1 MEAFS
6 WSYWEKQCYLDHFP
20 IAIIGSGIVGLS
32 AAIQLKTWAPELPV
46 LVLERGPL
54 PTGASTKNAGFAC
67 FGSMTELLDDLSTT
81 DAAAVWGLVERRY
94 KGLLNLRKKLGD
106 RAIGYEPLG
115 GYELFRPEDAP
126 AFQDCLEAMPNFNQA
141 LREITGH
148 KATFRTADEAIPALG
163 FGKVNQLIL
172 NTCEGQLHTGKMM
185 RALIGMAR
193 EKGVEIL
200 NGVQISGIYQENNGV
215 LVHCAPGGPLFFQHI
230 LLATNG
236 LTRRLLPELD
246 IRPARNQVL
255 ITAPIPNLPFQGSF
269 HYDRGYYYFR
279 NIDQRILLGGGRNL
293 DPLGEATDTFGTT
306 PEIKAALR
314 RLLSDIILP
323 HREITIE
330 SWWSGILGLGPEKKP
345 IIENVSP
352 GITVAARLGGMGV
365 AIGTL
370 VGEDAAALLW
380 QRYNS

>member
-6 WSYWEKQCYLDHFP
+6 WSYWEKQCFLDQFHVG
-20 IAIIGSGIVGLS
+20 IIGSGIVGLS
-32 AAIQLKTWAPELPV
+32 AAIQLKTLAPGLPV
-46 LVLERGPL
+46 AVLERGPL

-67 FGSMTELLDDLSTT
+67 FGSMTELLDDLATT
-81 DAAAVWGLVERRY
+81 DEASVWALVERRY

-106 RAIGYEPLG
+106 TTIGYEPIG
-115 GYELFRPEDAP
+115 GYELFRPEDEP
-126 AFQDCLEAMPNFNQA
+126 TFGDCLDAMSSFNQT
-141 LREITGH
+141 LRGITGH
-148 KATFRTADEAIPALG
+148 PSTFRTAGEAIPEMG
-163 FGKVNQLIL
+163 FGKVNQLIM

-200 NGVQISGIYQENNGV
+200 NGIHISGISQEDRGV
-215 LVHCAPGGPLFFQHI
+215 RVDCAPGGPLFFRHI

-246 IRPARNQVL
+246 IHPARNQVL
-255 ITAPIPNLPFQGSF
+255 ITEPLPYLPFRGSF

-279 NIDQRILLGGGRNL
+279 DIDQRILLGGGRNL
-293 DPLGEATDTFGTT
+293 DPAGEATDTFGTT
-306 PEIKAALR
+306 AAIRTALLQ
-314 RLLSDIILP
+314 LLSEVILP
-323 HREITIE
+323 HHKIAVE
-330 SWWSGILGLGPEKKP
+330 SWWSGILGLGQEKKP
-345 IIENVSP
+345 IIKSISP
-352 GITVAARLGGMGV
+352 GIAVAARLGGMGV

-380 QRYNS
+380 ERYNS

>member
-141 LREITGH
+141 LREITGQ

>member
-1 MEAFS
+1 
-6 WSYWEKQCYLDHFP
+6 
-20 IAIIGSGIVGLS
+20 
-32 AAIQLKTWAPELPV
+32 
-46 LVLERGPL
+46 
-54 PTGASTKNAGFAC
+54 
-67 FGSMTELLDDLSTT
+67 
-81 DAAAVWGLVERRY
+81 
-94 KGLLNLRKKLGD
+94 
-106 RAIGYEPLG
+106 
-115 GYELFRPEDAP
+115 
-126 AFQDCLEAMPNFNQA
+126 
-141 LREITGH
+141 
-148 KATFRTADEAIPALG
+148 LG

>member
-32 AAIQLKTWAPELPV
+32 AAIQLKTLAPGLPV

-81 DAAAVWGLVERRY
+81 DVAAVWGLVERRY
-94 KGLLNLRKKLGD
+94 KGLLNLRQKLGD
-106 RAIGYEPLG
+106 KTIGYEPIG
-115 GYELFRPEDAP
+115 GYELFRTDDTP
-126 AFQDCLEAMPNFNQA
+126 AFHDCLKAMPDFNQT
-141 LREITGH
+141 LKEITGH
-148 KATFRTADEAIPALG
+148 RATFRVASEAIPQMG
-163 FGKVNQLIL
+163 FEKINHLIL

-200 NGVQISGIYQENNGV
+200 NGVQISSIHQEDNGV
-215 LVHCAPGGPLFFQHI
+215 RIHCDPGGPLFFRHI

-279 NIDQRILLGGGRNL
+279 NIDRRILLGGGRNL
-293 DPLGEATDTFGTT
+293 DPQGEATDTFGTT
-306 PEIKAALR
+306 AAIRAALQQ
-314 RLLSDIILP
+314 LLSEVILP
-323 HREITIE
+323 DQKIVVE

-345 IIENVSP
+345 IIKATSP

-380 QRYNS
+380 ERYNS